1 MIVRGFSCILTLAV
15 AFAALLLAL
24 ALAWTVTQII
34 SVSQLNQSIASTT
47 EARRHAYR
55 ATATSLGGQNEQS
68 SLHAGSSVVLLQDH
82 ANGATAANS
91 TPEPAKTT
99 EPPAATPAPD
109 DFNLPKLLLPREPA
123 EGKWLSGT
131 RVPRRAPETHRAHRL
146 INIMLLG
153 SDAQTE
159 DNFIRT
165 DTMLVVSLNV
175 ETGSVAML
183 SLPRDLFVY
192 IPHGNMGRL
201 NTAFGIGENLK
212 WEPGRGFGLLRQTIF
227 YNFGINVHYYA
238 RVDFAGFEAIIDR
251 LGGVDIAVDCAYRDY
266 YPVGDAD
273 ERRSGS
279 RGYRWRTLPVGY
291 HNFDG
296 FDALWYAR
304 TRKYTDDFDR
314 GRRHQLLV
322 RAIWRK
328 ARSLGLATTLP
339 QLWPELTAIVDTD
352 IPFDLMLR
360 LLPFVIKLDLNDVA
374 SFTFKKTHHTTQWT
388 TPEGWLV
395 LLPNKE
401 EVARLMQALYTPPSK
416 YQAVLTGPSIA
427 IYNGSGE
434 ENWDIVASE
443 RLRWEGYNAIAL
455 GPPVDGDDYPS
466 NLLTDRV
473 GAEKGSLVPG
483 ILRALNMTQEQ
494 VDVNASADREYDYEV
509 IIGRDYESCTFGVL
523 PLDD

>member
-1 MIVRGFSCILTLAV
+1 MIIRGLSCLLTLAV
-15 AFAALLLAL
+15 AAATLLLAL
-24 ALAWTVTQII
+24 ALGWTVTEVG
-34 SVSQLNQSIASTT
+34 SLNELNQSIAGTT
-47 EARRHAYR
+47 EARRGAYR
-55 ATATSLGGQNEQS
+55 ATATALASNEHS
-68 SLHAGSSVVLLQDH
+68 SLRAASLIILLQDS
-82 ANGATAANS
+82 GDSPTAELA
-91 TPEPAKTT
+91 TPEPATDSA
-99 EPPAATPAPD
+99 PPAETPAPD

-131 RVPRRAPETHRAHRL
+131 RVPRRAPETYRAHRL

-153 SDAQTE
+153 SDAQAA

-165 DTMLVVSLNV
+165 DTMLIVSLNV
-175 ETGSVAML
+175 ETGAVAML

-201 NTAFGIGENLK
+201 NTAFGIGENLE
-212 WEPGRGFGLLRQTIF
+212 WDPGRGFGLLRQTIF

-251 LGGVDIAVDCAYRDY
+251 LQGVDIAVDCAYRDY
-266 YPVGDAD
+266 YPIGNAE
-273 ERRSGS
+273 ERRTGS

-339 QLWPELTAIVDTD
+339 KLWPELTEIVDTD
-352 IPFDLMLR
+352 IPFDIMLR
-360 LLPFVIKLDLNDVA
+360 LLPFAINLDLNDVA
-374 SFTFKKTHHTTQWT
+374 SFTFKKNFHTVQWT
-388 TPEGWLV
+388 TPDGWLV
-395 LLPNKE
+395 LLPKRE
-401 EVARLMQALYTPPSK
+401 EVAQLMQALYTPPSK
-416 YQAVLTGPSIA
+416 YQSVLTGPSIA
-427 IYNGSGE
+427 VYNASGE
-434 ENWDIVASE
+434 EHWDIVASE
-443 RLRWEGYNAIAL
+443 RLRWDGFNAIAL
-455 GPPVDGDDYPS
+455 GAMADGDEHPS
-466 NLLTDRV
+466 NHLTDRAATV
-473 GAEKGSLVPG
+473 KGSLVPG

-494 VDVNASADREYDYEV
+494 VEVNASADREYDYEV
-509 IIGRDYESCTFGVL
+509 IIGRDYESCTYGVL
-523 PLDD
+523 PFDG